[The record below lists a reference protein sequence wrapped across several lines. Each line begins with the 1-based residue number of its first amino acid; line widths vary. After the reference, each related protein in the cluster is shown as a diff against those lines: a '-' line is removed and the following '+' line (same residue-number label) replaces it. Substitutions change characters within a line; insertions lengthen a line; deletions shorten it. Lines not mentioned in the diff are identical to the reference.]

1 MILSPSLPFLSNAF
15 WSTPVATAWMVIA
28 ARVTFA
34 SSLLAAVLFACNVL
48 LFRRPGPD
56 WNKRLLPPV
65 SVLIPARNEEA
76 SIEAAVRSV
85 LSSRGVNLEL
95 IVLDDGSTDSTAE
108 ILYALAEEDSRLR
121 IEPALPMP
129 AGWNGKQ
136 HACWA
141 LASLAK
147 HDVLCYVDADVV
159 LGSEAIYR
167 MVSELNIVTGDKPEI
182 ALVSGFPRQITETF
196 LEKLLL
202 PLIHF
207 VLLCFLPLVGERW
220 TRWPAFAAGCGQF
233 MMVRREPYF
242 ATGGHSTN
250 PMTMHDGLLLAKLFR
265 SQGFRT
271 RVFDLTRDA
280 ACRMY
285 TSAGQV
291 WNGLVK
297 NATEGMATLIRLPVF
312 TVLLFFGQVTPI
324 AIIVWAYAEQYKVPY
339 NLALLSWQ
347 LAVMS
352 LLLDLIV
359 RFVSLWRYQQNW
371 KSAALHPL
379 GVLLLLLLQWYA
391 LLRMLFRRP
400 VVWKERKYPV
410 G

>member
-1 MILSPSLPFLSNAF
+1 MILSPSLPFLSNTF
-15 WSTPVATAWMVIA
+15 WSTPAVTARIVVAAW
-28 ARVTFA
+28 VTFA
-34 SSLLAAVLFACNVL
+34 SSLLSAVLFACNVL

-76 SIEAAVRSV
+76 SIEAAVQSV

-95 IVLDDGSTDSTAE
+95 TVLDDGSTDRTAE
-108 ILYALAEEDSRLR
+108 IVRALAEEDPRLR
-121 IEPALPMP
+121 IETAPPLP

-136 HACWA
+136 HACWT

-147 HDVLCYVDADVV
+147 HDVFCYVDADVV

-167 MVSELNIVTGDKPEI
+167 MVSELNIVTGDKQEI

-202 PLIHF
+202 PLIHI

-220 TRWPAFAAGCGQF
+220 TRWPAFAVGCGQL

-242 ATGGHSTN
+242 ESGGHSAN
-250 PMTMHDGLLLAKLFR
+250 PMTMHDGLLLPKLFR
-265 SQGFRT
+265 EHGFRT
-271 RVFDLTRDA
+271 GVFDLTRDA

-297 NATEGMATLIRLPVF
+297 NATEGMATLLRLPVF

-324 AIIVWAYAEQYKVPY
+324 AIIVWAYAEQNNVPF
-339 NLALLSWQ
+339 NLALLAWQ
-347 LAVMS
+347 LAVMA
-352 LLLDLIV
+352 LLFALIV

-371 KSAALHPL
+371 KSAVLHPL

-391 LLRMLFRRP
+391 LLRKPFRRP
-400 VVWKERKYPV
+400 TAWKGRKYQV

>member
-15 WSTPVATAWMVIA
+15 WSTPAATAWMVIA
-28 ARVTFA
+28 ARVALA
-34 SSLLAAVLFACNVL
+34 SSLLSAVLFACNVA

-65 SVLIPARNEEA
+65 SVLIPARNEEV
-76 SIEAAVRSV
+76 SIEAAVQSI
-85 LSSRGVNLEL
+85 LSSRGVSLEL
-95 IVLDDGSTDSTAE
+95 IVLDDGSTDRTAE
-108 ILYALAEEDSRLR
+108 IVRALAQEDSRLR
-121 IEPALPMP
+121 IETAPRLPVD
-129 AGWNGKQ
+129 WNGKQ
-136 HACWA
+136 HACWT

-147 HDVLCYVDADVV
+147 HDVFCYVDADVV
-159 LGSEAIYR
+159 LGPEAIYR
-167 MVSELNIVTGDKPEI
+167 MVSELNVVTGDEPEI
-182 ALVSGFPRQITETF
+182 ALVSGFPRQITQTF
-196 LEKLLL
+196 LEILLL

-207 VLLCFLPLVGERW
+207 VLLCFLPFVGERW

-242 ATGGHSTN
+242 ATGGHSAN
-250 PMTMHDGLLLAKLFR
+250 PMTMHDGLLLPKLFR

-271 RVFDLTRDA
+271 RIFDLTRDA

-291 WNGLVK
+291 WSGLVK
-297 NATEGMATLIRLPVF
+297 NATEGMATLLRLPVF
-312 TVLLFFGQVTPI
+312 TVLLFFGQVAPI
-324 AIIVWAYAEQYKVPY
+324 AIIVWAYAEQHNVPF
-339 NLALLSWQ
+339 NLAVFVWQ

-359 RFVSLWRYQQNW
+359 RFVSLWRYQQDW
-371 KSAALHPL
+371 KSVALHPL

-391 LLRMLFRRP
+391 LLRKLFRLPAR
-400 VVWKERKYPV
+400 WKGRTYRV
-410 G
+410 